1 MTSKKD
7 LFLLYFLLLTEIV
20 ILMNSKLVINSV
32 IESSKIFILKI
43 FPSLMPAMVI
53 GLLLVKLNVH
63 LIIPKFIKN
72 LFKKLFNFD
81 DAMSSI
87 FIISMICGSPSSAS
101 FINEYLNGGKINE
114 KTAENMLCC
123 THFINPLFVIA
134 GVGLGVFNSAKIGII
149 MLLFMY
155 LSNFIKAFL
164 LRKNFVSIKLAN
176 NIKNKKISLIEM
188 FKNVINISMLQL
200 LTILGIVIF
209 FNILISLIGEIFNIN
224 EPFRTMINIILE
236 MTSGIIKISTLN
248 ISLPIKMFFSYYSL
262 TFGGICIWMQTIS
275 MITNKKIKYFKYFIF
290 RLF

>member
-7 LFLLYFLLLTEIV
+7 LFLLYFLLLADIV

-32 IESSKIFILKI
+32 IESSKIFIFKI
-43 FPSLMPAMVI
+43 FPSLMPAMVM
-53 GLLLVKLNVH
+53 GLLLVKQNVH

-101 FINEYLNGGKINE
+101 FINEYLITGKINE

-134 GVGLGVFNSAKIGII
+134 SVGIGVFNSAKIGII
-149 MLLFMY
+149 ILIFIY

-164 LRKNFVSIKLAN
+164 LRKNFVSITSAN
-176 NIKNKKISLIEM
+176 CIKDKKVSFVET
-188 FKNVINISMLQL
+188 FKNVVKISMIQL

-224 EPFRTMINIILE
+224 QLFKTMLNIILE
-236 MTSGIIKISTLN
+236 MTSGIIKISNLN
-248 ISLPIKMFFSYYSL
+248 ISLPIKMFLSYYSL
-262 TFGGICIWMQTIS
+262 SFGGICIWMQTIS

>member
-7 LFLLYFLLLTEIV
+7 LFLLYFLLLIELF
-20 ILMNSKLVINSV
+20 ILLNSKTVINSV
-32 IESSKIFILKI
+32 LESSKLFILKI
-43 FPSLMPAMVI
+43 FPSLMPTMII
-53 GLLLVKLNVH
+53 GLLLVKQNIH
-63 LIIPKFIKN
+63 LIIPKFIKKMFN
-72 LFKKLFNFD
+72 FLFNFD

-101 FINEYLNGGKINE
+101 FINEYLKDGKINE
-114 KTAENMLCC
+114 KTAENLMCC

-134 GVGLGVFNSAKIGII
+134 GVGIGVFNSAKIGVLI
-149 MLLFMY
+149 LLATY

-164 LRKNFVSIKLAN
+164 LRKNFNSSKQESYNNAN
-176 NIKNKKISLIEM
+176 KERFIDT
-188 FKNVINISMLQL
+188 FKNVVKISMMQL
-200 LTILGIVIF
+200 LSIFGIVIL

-224 EPFRTMINIILE
+224 ELFKAMINIMLE
-236 MTSGIIKISTLN
+236 ITSGIAKIGKLNLRIPIKIFL
-248 ISLPIKMFFSYYSL
+248 SYYAL